1 MSWRGTFVLPLA
13 LLVGAGTLM
22 AQTPRRSGAD
32 QREAVSIT
40 VYNQEFGLV
49 REIRRVDLARGP
61 AELEFRDVAEQI
73 EPYTVSVRALDGRPL
88 RVLEQN
94 YRYDLLSPDQLLR
107 KYVGRRITIYRWNS
121 ATQHEEPVEAEV
133 LSVNQSPIFRIGNE
147 ITYGFGGR
155 MAFPEIPEDLIA
167 QPTLVWLLD
176 GAAGPRR
183 LEASYLTRG
192 LSWRADYVMVVDT
205 ADTDAEL
212 TGWVTL
218 DNKSGTSYKDAQLKL
233 VAGDVQR
240 VRELAAGQVGKVQEM
255 RMAADAISQMA
266 EEGLFEYHLYTL
278 QRPTT
283 VLNNE
288 QKQVTLLHASGVG
301 VTKRLVLVGQPSYYR
316 AQTGEIASGQ
326 KVSVFLEFRNS
337 EANQL
342 GMPLPRG
349 IVRVY
354 KADKSGAQQFIGED
368 QIDHTPRDEL
378 LRIRMGD
385 AFDVVAD
392 RRQMEW
398 RITGSCQSQS
408 AWEIELRNR
417 KDEAVDVDVMEP
429 VGGDWTILE
438 SSHQWERVDAR
449 TFRFRVAVPARS
461 TQKVTYR
468 VQVKWC

>member
-1 MSWRGTFVLPLA
+1 MSWRGTGVLLLA
-13 LLVGAGTLM
+13 LLAGAGTLL
-22 AQTPRRSGAD
+22 AQAPRRSGAD

-40 VYNQEFGLV
+40 VYNQQFGLV
-49 REIRRVDLARGP
+49 REVRRVDLARGP

-94 YRYDLLSPDQLLR
+94 YRYDLLSPEQLLR

-121 ATQHEEPVEAEV
+121 GSQREEPVDAEV
-133 LSVNQSPIFRIGNE
+133 LSVNQSPIFRVGNE
-147 ITYGFGGR
+147 ITYGFSGR

-167 QPTLVWLLD
+167 KPTLVWLLD
-176 GAAGPRR
+176 GAAGQRR

-192 LSWRADYVMVVDT
+192 LSWRADYVMVVDA
-205 ADTDAEL
+205 ADANADV

-218 DNKSGTSYKDAQLKL
+218 DNKSGASYREAQLKL

-240 VRELAAGQVGKVQEM
+240 VQELARRQVGAV
-255 RMAADAISQMA
+255 RAMAVDEAAPQMT

-288 QKQVTLLHASGVG
+288 QKQVTLLDASGLG
-301 VTKRLVLVGQPSYYR
+301 VTKRLVLAGQPYYYR

-326 KVSVFLEFRNS
+326 KVSVFLEFRNT
-337 EANQL
+337 EANHL
-342 GMPLPRG
+342 GMPLPAG
-349 IVRVY
+349 VIRVY
-354 KADKSGAQQFIGED
+354 KADQSGAQQFIGED
-368 QIDHTPRDEL
+368 RIDHTPRDEL

-417 KDEAVDVDVMEP
+417 KDEAVEVDVMEP

-438 SSHQWERVDAR
+438 SSHRWERIDAR
-449 TFRFRVAVPARS
+449 TFRFRVPIPARG

>member
-1 MSWRGTFVLPLA
+1 MSWRGIGVLPLA
-13 LLVGAGTLM
+13 LLVGAGTLG
-22 AQTPRRSGAD
+22 AQAPRRSGAD

-40 VYNQEFGLV
+40 VYNQQFGLV

-94 YRYDLLSPDQLLR
+94 YRYDLLSPEQLLR
-107 KYVGRRITIYRWNS
+107 KYVGRRITIYRWNAAS
-121 ATQHEEPVEAEV
+121 QREEPVEAEV
-133 LSVNQSPIFRIGNE
+133 LSVNQSPIFRVGNE
-147 ITYGFGGR
+147 ITYGLGGR
-155 MAFPEIPEDLIA
+155 MAFPEIPDDLIA

-176 GAAGPRR
+176 GAAGQRR

-192 LSWRADYVMVVDT
+192 LSWRADYVMVVDA
-205 ADTDAEL
+205 ADANADL

-218 DNKSGTSYKDAQLKL
+218 DNKSGASYRDAELKL

-240 VRELAAGQVGKVQEM
+240 VQELARRQLGGV
-255 RMAADAISQMA
+255 RPMAVEEAAAQMT

-278 QRPTT
+278 QRSTT

-288 QKQVTLLHASGVG
+288 QKQVTLLDASGLG
-301 VTKRLVLVGQPSYYR
+301 VTKRLVLAGQPSYYR

-326 KVSVFLEFRNS
+326 KVSVFLEFRNT
-337 EANQL
+337 EANHL
-342 GMPLPRG
+342 GMPLPAG
-349 IVRVY
+349 VIRVY
-354 KADKSGAQQFIGED
+354 KADQSGAQQFIGED
-368 QIDHTPRDEL
+368 RIDHTPRDEL

-398 RITGSCQSQS
+398 RITASCQSQS
-408 AWEIELRNR
+408 SWEIELRNR
-417 KDEAVDVDVMEP
+417 KDEAVEVDVMEP
-429 VGGDWTILE
+429 VGGDWTILD
-438 SSHQWERVDAR
+438 SSQRWERIDAR
-449 TFRFRVAVPARS
+449 TFRFRVPIPARG

>member
-1 MSWRGTFVLPLA
+1 MSWLRNVELALA
-13 LLVGAGTLM
+13 LLLGAGTLV
-22 AQTPRRSGAD
+22 AQAPRRSGAD

-40 VYNQEFGLV
+40 VYNQQFGLV
-49 REIRRVDLARGP
+49 REIRTLDLARGP

-88 RVLEQN
+88 QVLEQN
-94 YRYDLLSPDQLLR
+94 YRYDLLSPEQLLK
-107 KYVGRRITIYRWNS
+107 KYVGRHITIYRRNS
-121 ATQHEEPVEAEV
+121 ATGKEEPVDAEV
-133 LSVNQSPIFRIGNE
+133 LSVNQGPILRIGND
-147 ITYGFGGR
+147 ITYGVSGR
-155 MAFPEIPEDLIA
+155 MAFPEIPDDLIA

-176 GAAGPRR
+176 GAAGQRR

-192 LSWRADYVMVVDT
+192 LSWRADYVMVVND
-205 ADTDAEL
+205 ADTKADL

-218 DNKSGTSYKDAQLKL
+218 NNTSGASYRNAQLKL

-240 VRELAAGQVGKVQEM
+240 VQELARRQAG
-255 RMAADAISQMA
+255 AARPMVMEEAAAQMT

-288 QKQVTLLHASGVG
+288 QKQVSLLDASGLG
-301 VTKRLVLVGQPSYYR
+301 ILKRLVLVGQPRYYR

-326 KVSVFLEFRNS
+326 KVSVFLEFRNT
-337 EANQL
+337 EANHL
-342 GMPLPRG
+342 GLPLPAG
-349 IVRVY
+349 VIRVY
-354 KADKSGAQQFIGED
+354 KADQSGAQQFIGED
-368 QIDHTPRDEL
+368 RIDHTPRDEL
-378 LRIRMGD
+378 LRIRMGE

-398 RITGSCQSQS
+398 HITGSCQSTS
-408 AWEIELRNR
+408 TWEIELRNR
-417 KDEAVDVDVMEP
+417 KDEPVTVDVMEP

-438 SSHQWERVDAR
+438 SSHQWQRVDAR
-449 TFRFRVAVPARS
+449 TFRFRVPVPARE
-461 TQKVTYR
+461 TQTVTYR